1 MMARR
6 VLGWMLIG
14 TGSLVFVLGAFL
26 TWSTWDATS
35 WGFASFTS
43 TAAMSAALGGVS
55 LVAGL
60 VLLQGRPRSIAVVVT
75 MLGAAIVALA
85 VDLFARDAGG
95 SLFGELDGWQGSDAD
110 GLSSL
115 APVWALLLEGLLV
128 AAAAAWCR
136 RGFGRASEHREAD
149 ASARG

>member
-26 TWSTWDATS
+26 AWSTWDATS
-35 WGFASFTS
+35 WGFDSFTS
-43 TAAMSAALGGVS
+43 TAAMAAALGGVS

-60 VLLQGRPRSIAVVVT
+60 VLLQGRPRSIVAIVA
-75 MLGAAIVALA
+75 MLGAAIMLLA
-85 VDLFARDAGG
+85 IDLFARDAGG
-95 SLFGELDGWQGSDAD
+95 SLFGELDGWQGSEGA

-128 AAAAAWCR
+128 AGAALWCR
-136 RGFGRASEHREAD
+136 RVLAHTPEHREAD
-149 ASARG
+149 GSARR

>member
-43 TAAMSAALGGVS
+43 TAARSAALGGVS
-55 LVAGL
+55 RVAGL
-60 VLLQGRPRSIAVVVT
+60 GLLQRRPRSIAVVVT
-75 MLGAAIVALA
+75 VLGAAIAALA

-136 RGFGRASEHREAD
+136 RVFGRASEHREAD
-149 ASARG
+149 ASAGG